1 MARPDMTEPRRAALV
16 TAAIGEIGAQ
26 GSLDVTV
33 GGIARRAGV
42 STALAHHY
50 FGSKDQILTAAMR
63 HILREL
69 AIEHRRQLIGATTP
83 RGRLAATIRA
93 CFGAQ
98 GFHRDV
104 VAAWLAFYVSAQKGG
119 AARRL
124 LRVYQG
130 RLRSNLIH
138 DLRPLT
144 PDAPEIADTL
154 AALIDGHYL
163 REALQDGPADAA
175 RLIRMIE
182 TTTDHLLEGA

>member
-1 MARPDMTEPRRAALV
+1 MARPVMAEPRRAALV
-16 TAAIGEIGAQ
+16 SAAIAEIGAQ

-50 FGSKDQILTAAMR
+50 FGSKDHILTAAMQ

-69 AIEHRRQLIGATTP
+69 GAEHRRQLGQATTP
-83 RGRLAATIRA
+83 RARVAATVKA
-93 CFGAQ
+93 CFGSQ
-98 GFHRDV
+98 GFQRDV
-104 VAAWLAFYVSAQKGG
+104 IAAWLSFYVSAQRGG
-119 AARRL
+119 QARRL
-124 LRVYQG
+124 LRIYQG

-144 PDAPEIADTL
+144 PDPAGLAETL

-163 REALQDGPADAA
+163 REALQAGPANSA
-175 RLIRMIE
+175 RLIAMIE
-182 TTTDHLLEGA
+182 VTLDRLLDAS